1 MGSPKNLREFHGHQ
15 ERLRFELNNATAVA
29 IMPSTLHKTKKQIS
43 KKRNGTVNALHDK
56 SRDSL
61 RLHRAVRRD
70 QRLEKLAAARSKK
83 EQPILERAF
92 YFQEQVQDTNGEPL
106 TLEVVQACIDEWIHQ
121 YDEEYNEIKSTRR
134 KGQPAKPREDLLK
147 LKASNLAAEYET
159 GFCELFA
166 FARHEDMLT
175 SAAIPDVLSEENAKK
190 LNEWDGNWGYLT
202 TIPWIKV
209 QKTGRSRSADFP
221 SKGLN

>member
-1 MGSPKNLREFHGHQ
+1 MGEMG
-15 ERLRFELNNATAVA
+15 NATAVA

-70 QRLEKLAAARSKK
+70 QRLEKLAAVRSKK

-92 YFQEQVQDTNGEPL
+92 YFQEQVQDTKGEPL

-159 GFCELFA
+159 GF
-166 FARHEDMLT
+166 
-175 SAAIPDVLSEENAKK
+175 SIPDVLSEENAKK

-209 QKTGRSRSADFP
+209 QKTGRSRPADFP